1 MNETVQKPPRS
12 FETPTSRVKPPGAT
26 SEPAAPRTT
35 EQFVVT
41 RNVASGDIVSIETID
56 PNGQRAT
63 ISEDALRAI
72 AGQDEFQELAAALD
86 DAFDS
91 GMAMLFEDST
101 DDDDLTDDDPPER
114 SALIRALLVALAG
127 RSAQRRLA
135 KSREKL
141 LHKLIL
147 RRLVR
152 RYALRQR
159 LAVS

>member
-1 MNETVQKPPRS
+1 MNETVQKPSRS
-12 FETPTSRVKPPGAT
+12 FETPTSRVKPPGAA

-41 RNVASGDIVSIETID
+41 RNVANGDILSIETID
-56 PNGQRAT
+56 PNGQRAGL
-63 ISEDALRAI
+63 SEDALRAI
-72 AGQDEFQELAAALD
+72 VGQDELAELAAALD

-101 DDDDLTDDDPPER
+101 DEDDFTDDGPSER
-114 SALIRALLVALAG
+114 SALIRALIIALAG
-127 RSAQRRLA
+127 RSAMRRLA

-159 LAVS
+159 LAAS